1 MFEHHVTCTLCLAT
15 PRATY
20 MAHRYVMTEKRN
32 LNSHDVEFLA
42 MSIVLESPV
51 TRLNVDQNC
60 MFLTVGTEGMIG
72 ECLE

>member
-1 MFEHHVTCTLCLAT
+1 
-15 PRATY
+15 